1 MTPRQRLIRLA
12 ASRLREHNLKAH
24 LEARGQTYELA
35 GRPVHYE
42 RIAPRTREM
51 TELIEGAV
59 ADLDEAVQAY
69 YLALSDRGYYRLETA
84 ICQQL

>member
-1 MTPRQRLIRLA
+1 
-12 ASRLREHNLKAH
+12 
-24 LEARGQTYELA
+24 
-35 GRPVHYE
+35 VHYE

-69 YLALSDRGYYRLETA
+69 YLSLSERGYYRLETA

>member
-24 LEARGQTYELA
+24 LETQGQTYELA
-35 GRPVHYE
+35 GRPVHYFP
-42 RIAPRTREM
+42 IAPRTREM

-59 ADLDEAVQAY
+59 ADLDTEVQAY
-69 YLALSDRGYYRLETA
+69 YLGLSDRGYYRLETA